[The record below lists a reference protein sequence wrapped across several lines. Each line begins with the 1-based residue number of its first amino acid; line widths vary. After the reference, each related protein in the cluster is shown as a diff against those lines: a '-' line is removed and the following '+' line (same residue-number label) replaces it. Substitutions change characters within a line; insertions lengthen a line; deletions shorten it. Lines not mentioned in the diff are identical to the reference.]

1 MKEYLHNTENK
12 WLIHLK
18 MVKQLNDTFSYYSD
32 SYSTMETLPL
42 ISSDMSNMTL
52 LQIARGN
59 EKGAGGLGRGCGCGV
74 VCCGVGV
81 RRGEHKYGN
90 RQAPFSDQKR

>member
-1 MKEYLHNTENK
+1 
-12 WLIHLK
+12 

-42 ISSDMSNMTL
+42 ISSDTSNMTL

-59 EKGAGGLGRGCGCGV
+59 EKGGAVWEGLWVWGGALRGGGAECREEDTWMEIG
-74 VCCGVGV
+74 
-81 RRGEHKYGN
+81 
-90 RQAPFSDQKR
+90 KRLSVTENGD

>member
-1 MKEYLHNTENK
+1 MVDSF
-12 WLIHLK
+12 K

-52 LQIARGN
+52 LQIARWN
-59 EKGAGGLGRGCGCGV
+59 KKGAGRLKEGCRGRRKHV
-74 VCCGVGV
+74 Y
-81 RRGEHKYGN
+81 KYMVLSVTKK
-90 RQAPFSDQKR
+90 AE